1 MSNEQTGGQMIRLPA
16 EVIKE
21 GKKLAGA
28 KASPYPIK
36 GIADTKQKWGGSW
49 GMNHPG

>member
-36 GIADTKQKWGGSW
+36 GLQTQNKNGVVHGE
-49 GMNHPG
+49 